1 MKMTGSSD
9 LKTGLLLAVRAGSL
23 KLGGGLLVALLI
35 VVLVAAEFSAR
46 QVATVAMD
54 VGLSFIR
61 LVFAIYAVLLVQEL
75 IAREFDRRLHLTSLT
90 YPRSRSAWLLGRL
103 GAIGLI
109 LTGLVALAAA
119 ELALLVVYVGGSY
132 EQATPVGLGVPY
144 LVTLGFALVDLLVV
158 TAIATLLAVTSV
170 TPSFVLVGTLG
181 FVLIARSYMPII
193 QLLQSADYLVDKIAD
208 PRLYKDSLT
217 LLSFL
222 LPDLGTL
229 DVRMIALYNKM
240 AFMPSQWG
248 WLLASALAYAV
259 ALLCISIWRLN
270 RREFS

>member
-1 MKMTGSSD
+1 MKTTAGSD
-9 LKTGLLLAVRAGSL
+9 LKTGVLLSFRAGFL
-23 KLGGGLLVALLI
+23 NLGAGLLVALVI
-35 VVLVAAEFSAR
+35 VVFVAAEFSAR
-46 QVATVAMD
+46 QVATVALD

-61 LVFAIYAVLLVQEL
+61 LVLPVYAILMVQEL
-75 IAREFDRRLHLTSLT
+75 IAREFERRLHLTSLT

-109 LTGLVALAAA
+109 LVCVLALAACV
-119 ELALLVVYVGGSY
+119 LAALVVYVGGSY
-132 EQATPVGLGVPY
+132 EQATPVALGWPY
-144 LVTLGFALVDLLVV
+144 LVTLVFASIDLLVV
-158 TAIATLLAVTSV
+158 LSIATVLAVTTS

-181 FVLIARSYMPII
+181 FALIARSYMPII
-193 QLLQSADYLVDKIAD
+193 QLLQGADYLVDKFAD
-208 PRLYKDSLT
+208 PRLYKNSLT
-217 LLSFL
+217 LLSFV

-248 WLLASALAYAV
+248 LLLVAALAYAV
-259 ALLCISIWRLN
+259 ALLSFAVWRLN